1 MGAVG
6 WVGKGTPARWTCGR
20 SSPLGRMMETEPSA
34 AVLSLLRRHGLHA
47 HEPQLRALGATT
59 PLHLFQLVLEDLDEL
74 DPPLAEGERRAFAAL
89 LAAGDGAGAAGE
101 GATPP
106 PTEEQLREAL
116 RLEDALR
123 TSHDGQRRFSDAE
136 TRDDADWLFVAAEM
150 QHAIELPILID
161 SPQPGTDGAFEAAYA
176 PWPLRFY
183 GCERGTAEEEQWRLG
198 YIATPEQC
206 EYSLANL
213 RAWLICTLAA
223 K

>member
-1 MGAVG
+1 
-6 WVGKGTPARWTCGR
+6 
-20 SSPLGRMMETEPSA
+20 METEPSA

-74 DPPLAEGERRAFAAL
+74 DPPLAEGDRRAFAAL

-150 QHAIELPILID
+150 QETALVQAGLRPTSENLDRLRDAALRNPELARYVRFNRCRQGELRVGDCAPNIALVDLGGCASSLLPELSLSPPRRPLVILAG
-161 SPQPGTDGAFEAAYA
+161 S
-176 PWPLRFY
+176 
-183 GCERGTAEEEQWRLG
+183 
-198 YIATPEQC
+198 
-206 EYSLANL
+206 YS
-213 RAWLICTLAA
+213 
-223 K
+223 